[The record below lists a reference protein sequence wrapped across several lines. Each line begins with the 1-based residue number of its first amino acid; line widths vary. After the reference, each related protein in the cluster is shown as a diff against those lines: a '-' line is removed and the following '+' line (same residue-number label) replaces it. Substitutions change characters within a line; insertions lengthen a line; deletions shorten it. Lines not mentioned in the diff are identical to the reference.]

1 MSKVSYMIMDI
12 NFQINGNRIFYS
24 LLSKLYTKLRMTS
37 PLKNVMIWL
46 TNSESLIITQTCSET
61 VENFKISSKVNLM
74 N

>member
-46 TNSESLIITQTCSET
+46 TNSESLIITQTYSET

>member
-46 TNSESLIITQTCSET
+46 TNSESLIITQTYSET
-61 VENFKISSKVNLM
+61 VENFKISSKVNLI